1 MKLASFYL
9 RSPADGMQPQFK
21 RIAPAIIG
29 AVGALGSAALNYG
42 LNRQMMNYKL
52 DDAKDLMSYEWQN
65 FQSPKAQVRAL
76 SAAGISP
83 SVAFSSGGV
92 GQFATPKPTMPTDSP
107 FFVSGVDQFAN
118 AVSAIAQAKK
128 AGAET
133 IGKQLENKVLESSL
147 QDRIEEVGIRNN
159 WTKEQTSKTTQEFAL
174 ISGQC
179 NEMQQRIDNMR
190 SEKALTDKQINNFD
204 RRMSAEIENLRS
216 SAEYH
221 KAMAGLTESQKELF
235 DSTMDNMKSIVYW
248 QEQQLEKLVGLLGKY
263 GDAQAVVGMI
273 SQVVGAASDIIGSIT
288 PKGWFNPTGKK

>member
-9 RSPADGMQPQFK
+9 RSPADAMQPQFK
-21 RIAPAIIG
+21 LIAPAIIG
-29 AVGALGSAALNYG
+29 AVGALGSAALNYS

-159 WTKEQTSKTTQEFAL
+159 YPS
-174 ISGQC
+174 
-179 NEMQQRIDNMR
+179 
-190 SEKALTDKQINNFD
+190 
-204 RRMSAEIENLRS
+204 
-216 SAEYH
+216 
-221 KAMAGLTESQKELF
+221 
-235 DSTMDNMKSIVYW
+235 
-248 QEQQLEKLVGLLGKY
+248 
-263 GDAQAVVGMI
+263 
-273 SQVVGAASDIIGSIT
+273 
-288 PKGWFNPTGKK
+288 